1 MKEELAFK
9 DAVATKA
16 NIYRANIEQ
25 EMEGVKVP
33 TFILCALAGLYL
45 ERSVRG
51 GCNERAGVWETA
63 EPRWGTGGKAP
74 RSYQY
79 VLCNIVPIKTGF
91 GFCASSVCILSVKHA
106 LKLKRHT
113 VGLLLGYFRDDV
125 PCWSGSGLGSD
136 EEELSEVRGVHPLW
150 GVCITC
156 SALAKL

>member
-51 GCNERAGVWETA
+51 GV
-63 EPRWGTGGKAP
+63 
-74 RSYQY
+74 
-79 VLCNIVPIKTGF
+79 
-91 GFCASSVCILSVKHA
+91 
-106 LKLKRHT
+106 
-113 VGLLLGYFRDDV
+113 
-125 PCWSGSGLGSD
+125 
-136 EEELSEVRGVHPLW
+136 
-150 GVCITC
+150 
-156 SALAKL
+156 